1 MKTSITTIAKRKRA
15 LQKTINKSWDE
26 LNKYEAIEKVKQNQK
41 FVGKCFKINSYGSSE
56 KWPLYILPT
65 GITSS
70 GNLTAFLFERT
81 SHDEINIRVSVDKW
95 AGIYLM
101 GKEISK
107 EEFLEAWAELKT
119 HISDAADVAFEVLD
133 VK

>member
-15 LQKTINKSWDE
+15 LQKTINKSRDE
-26 LNKYEAIEKVKQNQK
+26 LNKYEVIEKVKQNQK
-41 FVGKCFKINSYGSSE
+41 FVGKCFKYINSYGSGE
-56 KWPLYILPT
+56 KWPLYSIAT

-81 SHDEINIRVSVDKW
+81 SHDEINIRVDKW

>member
-1 MKTSITTIAKRKRA
+1 MKTSTTTIAKRKRA

-41 FVGKCFKINSYGSSE
+41 FVGKCFKYINSYGSGE
-56 KWPLYILPT
+56 KWPLYSIAT

-81 SHDEINIRVSVDKW
+81 SHDEIKIRVDKW
-95 AGIYLM
+95 AGIDLM

-107 EEFLEAWAELKT
+107 EEFLEAWAELRT